1 MSRPGAK
8 GQRRPLPSTARG
20 RLRESGSTPDS
31 SRSQRAASAL
41 RGWPAVCWIRSLFA
55 QRSRARHLP
64 RCQGIGLSAP
74 AWSRP
79 AAAARRAGRYPPRGL
94 WQRPGK
100 AGSVPGPDREA
111 RAALPCSRVDIT
123 RHWRRASS
131 REVQACKTQEP
142 PKRQKR
148 QNRERLAETSHH
160 RNAKKK
166 PLAWCTSGVRGNRLR
181 RNRREGVVRLAC
193 GGGPPGP
200 GRPGPGPSGRR
211 YPAQAPR
218 QP

>member
-1 MSRPGAK
+1 MAGS
-8 GQRRPLPSTARG
+8 G

-31 SRSQRAASAL
+31 SCSQRATSAL

-55 QRSRARHLP
+55 QRSRARHLT
-64 RCQGIGLSAP
+64 RCQGIGRSTP
-74 AWSRP
+74 ARSRP

-100 AGSVPGPDREA
+100 AGPVPGPGREA
-111 RAALPCSRVDIT
+111 RPAHLCSTVDIT

-148 QNRERLAETSHH
+148 QRLAETSHR

-166 PLAWCTSGVRGNRLR
+166 PLPWCTSGVRGNRLR

-193 GGGPPGP
+193 GGVPPGP

-211 YPAQAPR
+211 YQARARRRP
-218 QP
+218 